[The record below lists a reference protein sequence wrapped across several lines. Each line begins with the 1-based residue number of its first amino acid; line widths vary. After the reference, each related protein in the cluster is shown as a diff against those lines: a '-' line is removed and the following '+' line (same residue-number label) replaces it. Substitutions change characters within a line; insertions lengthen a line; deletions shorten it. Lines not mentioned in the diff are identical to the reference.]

1 MAATMRGL
9 DLLNDIGCNVKVLII
24 PEGKDPDEFVKKNG
38 PEAFNKLVENA
49 LSLVE
54 YKIKALKST
63 IDTNTTEGKIN
74 FLNKA
79 ADLLS
84 KIDKT

>member
-54 YKIKALKST
+54 YKIRL
-63 IDTNTTEGKIN
+63 
-74 FLNKA
+74 
-79 ADLLS
+79 
-84 KIDKT
+84 